1 MVYIIFLIHW
11 YIVCLYCGKKF
22 FLPIVSWPKIHHYG
36 FFFSCNLPKEEQA
49 AVSLDFDHVMVSEDL
64 CQIWCFIQNLHLQ
77 KQPTRGILKVGLS
90 SSKKTRVICF
100 LENPL
105 EITKNAFY
113 FILEAPFVLRIF
125 KFLSWL
131 FAHVGKM
138 PWLE

>member
-1 MVYIIFLIHW
+1 MYS
-11 YIVCLYCGKKF
+11 
-22 FLPIVSWPKIHHYG
+22 LPILWEKG
-36 FFFSCNLPKEEQA
+36 FFSYSVLTKNSPLWVFFSCNLPREEQA
-49 AVSLDFDHVMVSEDL
+49 AVSLDFDHVWVSEDP

-125 KFLSWL
+125 KFLS
-131 FAHVGKM
+131 
-138 PWLE
+138 